1 MSNTTKTAKKL
12 KQHGTKPYCP
22 YNKTILYINE
32 YNKNE
37 KLVKN
42 IIQDDGK
49 TISAIH
55 EYNENE
61 KLVKTKFYQD
71 DGKTIK
77 QIN

>member
-1 MSNTTKTAKKL
+1 M
-12 KQHGTKPYCP
+12 
-22 YNKTILYINE
+22 YINE